1 MQAGRLH
8 HKSKYFG
15 ALKGVIDSFSTRPS
29 LLLRIRD
36 SQDSL
41 AWSEFVQLYA
51 PMIYA
56 FSRKRGL
63 QDADAAD
70 ITQEVLRS
78 VARSAGR
85 FEYAASRGGFRR
97 WLFTVTRNE
106 VNDHLTG
113 ARRVPGTNAET
124 QTIDQL
130 AAAAPDD
137 AAEWDNEYEQRVL
150 RWAAERIRKTV
161 KESTW
166 NAFWQT
172 AVEGREPE
180 EVARSLGMTVGA
192 VYIAKSRVIA
202 RLRVEIE
209 AQGGE

>member
-1 MQAGRLH
+1 MYR
-8 HKSKYFG
+8 SSR
-15 ALKGVIDSFSTRPS
+15 GVIDSLSTRQS

-36 SQDSL
+36 SQDTL

-70 ITQEVLRS
+70 VTQEVLRS
-78 VARSAGR
+78 VSRSAGR
-85 FEYAASRGGFRR
+85 FEYVASRGGFRR
-97 WLFTVTRNE
+97 WLFTITRNE
-106 VNDHLTG
+106 VNDYLNGT
-113 ARRVPGTNAET
+113 RRAPGTNTET
-124 QTIDQL
+124 RAIEQL
-130 AAAAPDD
+130 PAAVDD
-137 AAEWDNEYEQRVL
+137 AADWDNEYEQRVL
-150 RWAAERIRKTV
+150 RWAAERVRKTV

-166 NAFWQT
+166 TAFWQT
-172 AVEGREPE
+172 AVEGRDAM
-180 EVARSLGMTVGA
+180 EVAQVLGISTGA

-202 RLRVEIE
+202 RLRIEIQ

>member
-1 MQAGRLH
+1 M
-8 HKSKYFG
+8 
-15 ALKGVIDSFSTRPS
+15 IDSLSTRPS

-36 SQDSL
+36 SQDTL

-70 ITQEVLRS
+70 ITQEVLRCVS
-78 VARSAGR
+78 RSAGR

-97 WLFTVTRNE
+97 WLFTITRNE
-106 VNDHLTG
+106 VTDYLTG
-113 ARRVPGTNAET
+113 ARRAPGTNTET
-124 QTIDQL
+124 QAIEQL
-130 AAAAPDD
+130 AAPNPEDD
-137 AAEWDNEYEQRVL
+137 AADWDNEYEQRVL
-150 RWAAERIRKTV
+150 RWAAERVRRTV

-166 NAFWQT
+166 TAFWQT
-172 AVEGREPE
+172 AVEGRDAT
-180 EVARSLGMTVGA
+180 EVARGLGISTGA